1 VQPPQVIVV
10 GAANVDTK
18 GRPGK
23 ALAPGTSNPSDLRIS
38 VGGVG
43 RNIAE
48 SLARLGVHIT
58 LLSAVGGGG
67 SAEESPDL
75 AEGANIS
82 RSIPC
87 QPA

>member
-1 VQPPQVIVV
+1 VEPPQVIVV

-18 GRPGK
+18 GRLRK
-23 ALAPGTSNPSDLRIS
+23 ALVPGTSNPSDVRIS

-48 SLARLGVHIT
+48 SLAQPGVHIT

-75 AEGANIS
+75 ADGANIS
-82 RSIPC
+82 RSIQC